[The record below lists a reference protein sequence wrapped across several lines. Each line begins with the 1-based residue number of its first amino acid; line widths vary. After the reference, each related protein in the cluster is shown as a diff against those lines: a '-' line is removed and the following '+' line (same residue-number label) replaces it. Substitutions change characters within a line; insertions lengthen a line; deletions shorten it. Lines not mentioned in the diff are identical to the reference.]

1 MKDRHYAD
9 EGMDIRKYMLCL
21 LGKLPLILG
30 AVVGG
35 ALLGAIVYTVVHT
48 VPESEREYS
57 AFAKVYLD
65 FAADETGEVYQAY
78 NGYTWN
84 DLMAADPI
92 MELTLANLSADYTRE
107 ETEEAI
113 RAEIL
118 SDIRLLTV
126 TVTTHR
132 PERTDEVLSAAVRA
146 LETYGGQA
154 KEFIEIHAIQKT
166 EAKLVVADRR
176 TAQAVFLG
184 AFLGLFVS
192 LLGFSLYYVMD
203 DRVFVAGDVR
213 KVTNVSFIGYAS
225 GVETLKQDYENNLA
239 WLREKIGDIR
249 ICELDGNTLFS
260 GEEFQDMRKAGGV
273 VLSLPFGKVHGAFVS
288 YVIEQLKVQD
298 CALCGVAVR
307 DCDMRF
313 LNRYYGRVFLTR
325 GDRKGMQTAS
335 SRGRISGKRAAGG
348 EK

>member
-1 MKDRHYAD
+1 MKDSHYAD
-9 EGMDIRKYMLCL
+9 DGMDLRKYMLCL
-21 LGKLPLILG
+21 LGKLPLVLG
-30 AVVGG
+30 AVAGG
-35 ALLGAIVYTVVHT
+35 ALLGIIVYTAVRM
-48 VPESEREYS
+48 VPESEREYT
-57 AFAKVYLD
+57 AYAKVYLD

-92 MELTLANLSADYTRE
+92 MELTLGNLPADYTRE

-113 RAEIL
+113 KAEIL
-118 SDIRLLTV
+118 SDIRLLTI

-154 KEFIEIHAIQKT
+154 KEFIRIHAIQKT
-166 EAKLVVADRR
+166 ESKLVVADRR
-176 TAQAVFLG
+176 TAQAVFVG
-184 AFLGLFVS
+184 AFLGLFIG

-203 DRVFVAGDVR
+203 DRIFVAGDVK
-213 KVTNVSFIGYAS
+213 KVTDMSFIGYAS
-225 GVETLKQDYENNLA
+225 GAETLKQDYENNLA
-239 WLREKIGDIR
+239 YVREQMGDIR
-249 ICELDGNTLFS
+249 ICELDGNVLFS
-260 GEEFQDMRKAGGV
+260 EEAFRDMRKAGGV

-288 YVIEQLKVQD
+288 YVIEQLEVQD

-313 LNRYYGRVFLTR
+313 LRRYYGNVFLTR
-325 GDRKGMQTAS
+325 GDRKGL
-335 SRGRISGKRAAGG
+335 
-348 EK
+348 